1 MPRKIFKLCLA
12 IVVAACMAGFATSRA
27 DAVGYWNV
35 PGNFCQC
42 WGYGWGAG
50 YHAPLVLGP
59 PTYAGWLNPH
69 EVRLACPPGPP
80 CGYSC
85 ESAGCSMGGC
95 GEGDQSLL
103 QPAALPVTNVQP
115 TPMAASFSSPVLR

>member
-1 MPRKIFKLCLA
+1 MPRKIFKFGAA
-12 IVVAACMAGFATSRA
+12 IVVIVCLEGVTASQVKAI
-27 DAVGYWNV
+27 GYWNV

-42 WGYGWGAG
+42 VGCGWGAG

-59 PTYAGWLNPH
+59 PTCAGWLNPH
-69 EVRLACPPGPP
+69 EVRLVCPPGPP
-80 CGYSC
+80 CGYSY
-85 ESAGCSMGGC
+85 ESAGCSTGGC

>member
-12 IVVAACMAGFATSRA
+12 IVAAACSVGFAMSRA
-27 DAVGYWNV
+27 EAVGYWNM

-59 PTYAGWLNPH
+59 PTCSGWLNPH

-80 CGYSC
+80 CYCGLTC
-85 ESAGCSMGGC
+85 GC
-95 GEGDQSLL
+95 GDGDQSLW
-103 QPAALPVTNVQP
+103 QPSALPGGSAQP
-115 TPMAASFSSPVLR
+115 TSAEASLASPVLR

>member
-12 IVVAACMAGFATSRA
+12 IVAAACSVGFAMSRA
-27 DAVGYWNV
+27 EAVGYWNM

-59 PTYAGWLNPH
+59 PTCSGWLNPH

-80 CGYSC
+80 CYCGSSC
-85 ESAGCSMGGC
+85 GC
-95 GEGDQSLL
+95 GDGDQSLW
-103 QPAALPVTNVQP
+103 QPSALPGQYAQP
-115 TPMAASFSSPVLR
+115 TSAEASLASPVLR